1 MCRAVAVRSNAA
13 GKGRGITAG
22 RAHLMP
28 YTAMSSL
35 ISIAVETSGSCSAGE
50 VPVRC
55 RFGFS
60 GGEYPPVRMH
70 SRRLQYWSTPAPLP
84 PYQYELSVRLH
95 STRGPPG
102 AMLRRASGIL
112 AAASLGRDQ

>member
-1 MCRAVAVRSNAA
+1 MCRAVAVRNNAA

-60 GGEYPPVRMH
+60 GGGVPASAHALAPLAVLVHARAAAAVPVRALGALAH
-70 SRRLQYWSTPAPLP
+70 HARATRRHAAESRPA
-84 PYQYELSVRLH
+84 S
-95 STRGPPG
+95 
-102 AMLRRASGIL
+102 
-112 AAASLGRDQ
+112 

>member
-35 ISIAVETSGSCSAGE
+35 IWIAVETPGPCSAGE

-60 GGEYPPVRMH
+60 AGEYPPARKH
-70 SRRLQYWSTPAPLP
+70 SRRLQYRLP
-84 PYQYELSVRLH
+84 PYQPELSVQLH
-95 STRGPPG
+95 TTQGPPG
-102 AMLRRASGIL
+102 CMLRRAPGIL